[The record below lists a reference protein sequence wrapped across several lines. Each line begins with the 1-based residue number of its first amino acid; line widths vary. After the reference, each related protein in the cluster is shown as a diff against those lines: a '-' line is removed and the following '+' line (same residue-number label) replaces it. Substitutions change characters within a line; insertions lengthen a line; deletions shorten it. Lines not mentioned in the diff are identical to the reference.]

1 MSSQALNDGQR
12 QRRRLGAALLPVA
25 LFAGLATLFY
35 VMLSGDRDP
44 SQVPSVLI
52 NKPAPDFDLPPLE
65 ALTRQGRPVPG
76 LKTADL
82 AEGEVTLVNVW
93 GSWCPPCREEHPQL
107 MTLEAMG
114 GIPIFGINYK
124 DDPENARRFLGAL
137 GNPYSAVGVDSSG
150 RTFVDWGGYGVPETF
165 ILDGKGII
173 RYKYIGPISPESL
186 EKTVLPMIR
195 ELQAEAK

>member
-1 MSSQALNDGQR
+1 MTSNASNEGLPR
-12 QRRRLGAALLPVA
+12 RRRLAVALLPVVTV
-25 LFAGLATLFY
+25 AGLAALFF
-35 VMLSGDRDP
+35 VMLSADRDP
-44 SQVPSVLI
+44 SLVPSVLI
-52 NKPAPDFDLPPLE
+52 DKPAPQFDLPALE
-65 ALTRQGRPVPG
+65 ALTRQGQPVPG

-107 MTLEAMG
+107 MTLAAMG

-124 DDPENARRFLGAL
+124 DNAENARRFLGAL
-137 GNPYSAVGVDSSG
+137 GNPYSAVGVDRSG

-165 ILDGKGII
+165 IVDGKGII
-173 RYKYIGPISPESL
+173 RYKFIGPISPESL

-195 ELQAEAK
+195 DLQAEAK

>member
-1 MSSQALNDGQR
+1 MAI
-12 QRRRLGAALLPVA
+12 LPVA
-25 LFAGLATLFY
+25 VFAGLATLFY
-35 VMLSGDRDP
+35 VMLSADRDP

-76 LKTADL
+76 LKSADL
-82 AEGEVTLVNVW
+82 TEGEVTLVNVW

-107 MTLEAMG
+107 MTLAAMG
-114 GIPIFGINYK
+114 GISIFGINYK

-137 GNPYSAVGVDSSG
+137 GNPYSAVGVDRSG

-165 ILDGKGII
+165 VVDGKGII

-195 ELQAEAK
+195 ELQAEAE